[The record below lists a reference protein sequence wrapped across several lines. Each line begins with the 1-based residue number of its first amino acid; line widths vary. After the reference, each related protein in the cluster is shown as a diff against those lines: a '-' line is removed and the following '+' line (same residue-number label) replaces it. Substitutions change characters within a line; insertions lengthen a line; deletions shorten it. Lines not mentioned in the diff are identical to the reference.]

1 MWFLPPGLL
10 RPSHGMA
17 VYQKPARGK
26 VESGKT
32 AGPHRFCHVLL
43 VRSKSQV
50 SPALKEGE
58 LLGVTLVCINH
69 NTVYSTWK
77 QRQQK
82 GVSRIMAKGGATISC
97 LVGLQDEGRP
107 QDGREDG

>member
-69 NTVYSTWK
+69 NTVQHMETETAERS
-77 QRQQK
+77 
-82 GVSRIMAKGGATISC
+82 
-97 LVGLQDEGRP
+97 LQDHGKGRCHHQLFSRP
-107 QDGREDG
+107 TG